1 MKVIVAAVCVA
12 LLGGYLAGGRISR
25 LAELRLRF
33 SFLAPLGLALQ
44 VLPASGRLATVL
56 LIVSFG
62 VLSVFAL
69 ANIRTSGFAL
79 IMLGMALNFCVI
91 AVNGG
96 MPVTRQALLAS
107 GQQDTLSLL
116 IQHGGSKHH
125 LASSSDVL
133 LPLAD
138 VIPIRLAGQVVSLGD
153 LATNAGVMWVIVA
166 GMRRRTRWPGEQEA
180 HVPGGLQLGK
190 LSD

>member
-33 SFLAPLGLALQ
+33 PFLAPLGLALQ
-44 VLPASGRLATVL
+44 VLPGPGRLTTVL

-69 ANIRTSGFAL
+69 ANIRTPGFPL
-79 IMLGMALNFCVI
+79 IMLGMALNLCVI

-96 MPVTRQALLAS
+96 MPVTRQALLGS

-133 LPLAD
+133 LTLAD
-138 VIPIRLAGQVVSLGD
+138 VIPIHAVGQVVSLGD
-153 LATNAGVMWVIVA
+153 LATDAGVVWVIVA
-166 GMRRRTRWPGEQEA
+166 GMRRTRWPGEEGA
-180 HVPGGLQLGK
+180 HMPGGLQLGR
-190 LSD
+190 LPD